1 MRSNQASF
9 LGLRYMDDL
18 FAVLATGDQEIH
30 DAAHQVMSEIEY
42 RTYHK
47 NMELECE
54 NTSEP
59 FKYLCSE
66 VRASGVSFDIKFHNR
81 NAAHFIN
88 TGTQLFPCF
97 QHWHSFSPCKQKLA
111 VVIST
116 FHRISRSCNSWT
128 NVLDAVSIMKHELL
142 SLKYPLR
149 VLLRAAGRMATT
161 DARWA
166 SIEGAWRADSRR

>member
-1 MRSNQASF
+1 MRAAESA
-9 LGLRYMDDL
+9 YA
-18 FAVLATGDQEIH
+18 AVLLYVSQSRAHLPQAGWGGSNGLGAQRKGGNPTLCRNDPDRKWDQPFMKDFLEAPRSWTKI
-30 DAAHQVMSEIEY
+30 DKQVD
-42 RTYHK
+42 
-47 NMELECE
+47 NMF
-54 NTSEP
+54 T
-59 FKYLCSE
+59 
-66 VRASGVSFDIKFHNR
+66 
-81 NAAHFIN
+81 
-88 TGTQLFPCF
+88 CF

-128 NVLDAVSIMKHELL
+128 NVLEAVSTMKHELL

>member
-1 MRSNQASF
+1 M
-9 LGLRYMDDL
+9 GYWGCDM
-18 FAVLATGDQEIH
+18 G
-30 DAAHQVMSEIEY
+30 
-42 RTYHK
+42 YHK
-47 NMELECE
+47 DMELECE
-54 NTSEP
+54 DTYQP

-66 VRASGVSFDIKFHNR
+66 IHASGKNFDIRFYNR
-81 NAAHFIN
+81 NTVHFTN

-116 FHRISRSCNSWT
+116 FYRISRSCNSWT
-128 NVLDAVSIMKHELL
+128 NIVDAVSKLKYELL

-166 SIEGAWRADSRR
+166 SIEGAWRATSRR

>member
-1 MRSNQASF
+1 MIDKF
-9 LGLRYMDDL
+9 G
-18 FAVLATGDQEIH
+18 
-30 DAAHQVMSEIEY
+30 
-42 RTYHK
+42 K
-47 NMELECE
+47 
-54 NTSEP
+54 
-59 FKYLCSE
+59 K
-66 VRASGVSFDIKFHNR
+66 FDIRFHNR
-81 NAAHFIN
+81 NTVHFTN

-116 FHRISRSCNSWT
+116 FYRISRSCNSWT
-128 NVLDAVSIMKHELL
+128 NIVDAVSKMKYELL

>member
-1 MRSNQASF
+1 
-9 LGLRYMDDL
+9 
-18 FAVLATGDQEIH
+18 
-30 DAAHQVMSEIEY
+30 
-42 RTYHK
+42 
-47 NMELECE
+47 MELECE
-54 NTSEP
+54 DTSQP

-66 VRASGVSFDIKFHNR
+66 VHASGKKFDIRFHNR
-81 NAAHFIN
+81 NTIHFTN

-116 FHRISRSCNSWT
+116 FYRISRSCNSWT
-128 NVLDAVSIMKHELL
+128 NIVDAVSNMKNELL

-166 SIEGAWRADSRR
+166 SIKGASRADSRR

>member
-1 MRSNQASF
+1 
-9 LGLRYMDDL
+9 
-18 FAVLATGDQEIH
+18 
-30 DAAHQVMSEIEY
+30 MSKLEFG
-42 RTYHK
+42 TYHE
-47 NMELECE
+47 NMECV
-54 NTSEP
+54 

-66 VRASGVSFDIKFHNR
+66 VRASGESFDIKFHNR

-128 NVLDAVSIMKHELL
+128 DVLEAVSTMKQELL

-161 DARWA
+161 DARSVGFHRGRVARRFQEVDGVRERGLGDGPRA
-166 SIEGAWRADSRR
+166 SLPVPIPPTTTSRVHTHCAKSLTSA

>member
-1 MRSNQASF
+1 M
-9 LGLRYMDDL
+9 
-18 FAVLATGDQEIH
+18 QEELH
-30 DAAHQVMSEIEY
+30 TCCWEQLQSLENSHRGEGVHKTRPKPGAHN
-42 RTYHK
+42 

-54 NTSEP
+54 DTSQP

-66 VRASGVSFDIKFHNR
+66 VHASGKKFDIRFHNR
-81 NAAHFIN
+81 NTIHFTN

-116 FHRISRSCNSWT
+116 FYRISRSCNSWT
-128 NVLDAVSIMKHELL
+128 NIVDAVSNMKNELL

-161 DARWA
+161 DARWT
-166 SIEGAWRADSRR
+166 SIEGAWRVDSRR

>member
-1 MRSNQASF
+1 MIDKF
-9 LGLRYMDDL
+9 G
-18 FAVLATGDQEIH
+18 
-30 DAAHQVMSEIEY
+30 
-42 RTYHK
+42 K
-47 NMELECE
+47 
-54 NTSEP
+54 
-59 FKYLCSE
+59 K
-66 VRASGVSFDIKFHNR
+66 FDIRFHNR
-81 NAAHFIN
+81 NTVHFTN

-116 FHRISRSCNSWT
+116 FYRISRSCNSWT
-128 NVLDAVSIMKHELL
+128 NIVDAVSKMKYELL

-166 SIEGAWRADSRR
+166 SIEDAWRADSRRQTEYENEVLVMGPGLSACPFSPTTASRVHTHCAKSPTSA